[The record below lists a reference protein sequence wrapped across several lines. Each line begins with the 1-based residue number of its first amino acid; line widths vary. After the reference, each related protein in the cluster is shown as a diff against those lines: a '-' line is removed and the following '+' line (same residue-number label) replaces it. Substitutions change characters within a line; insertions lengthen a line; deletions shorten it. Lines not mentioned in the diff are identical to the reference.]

1 MSTASSKLVGAR
13 VKRKEDPRFIT
24 GAGRYTDD
32 VKLHGMLHLVLLRS
46 DRGHARILNIDTS
59 AARALP
65 GVVAIFTG
73 KDLQGK
79 LGSVP
84 CGVRNA
90 EGKHYSSGVP
100 LNVPDYPALAID
112 KVVFQGQNVAAVV
125 ATDPYLAADA
135 LEAIQVDYED
145 LPAVIDPEAGAA
157 PGSPLVHEQFGT
169 NVAFRIPVAPDP
181 ALAPGVQEKADQLF
195 EQAEFTAAFRFD
207 NQRLIPMSMEG
218 RAVVADYDRGRE
230 QMTVW
235 TSSQIPHIARTL
247 IAMLLQFPENQLRVI
262 APDVGGA
269 FGCKLNLYAEE
280 LLVPYLAK
288 QLGRPVKWTERRR
301 EAFTS
306 TIHGRGQV
314 QRIEIAFDKDGHWL
328 AARGQIYLDV
338 GAMMQL
344 LTPAIGNF
352 TVVMM
357 TGCYRPQA
365 VYLEHIAVFTNKM
378 STDAYRGAGRPE
390 ATMIAERALDLIA
403 LKTGIDP
410 AEVRRRNFHTDF
422 PVVTPMGLVYDSGNY
437 STALD
442 RALDAIDYTA
452 LRSQQQR
459 ERAAGKLVGIGLSSY
474 VELCGVGPSWL
485 APPGVG
491 FWDVSTVKIE
501 PTGKVSVLTGV
512 SPHGQGEETTFAQIA
527 ADELGVALDDV
538 RVYHSDTATTPYG
551 NGTYGSRGMAVG
563 GGALMLSLRK
573 IKDKARQYAAHM
585 LDAKLED
592 LEYRDGSVVVT
603 SDPGRAVTIQ
613 QVAGMAYDFSWKGPG
628 TTPTDLE
635 PGLEAT
641 TRFEPSNLTFPFG
654 THICHVE
661 IDPETGVV
669 DIKRLVAV
677 DDCGTLVNPM
687 IVEGQV
693 HGGIAQGIG
702 QALFEGVVYD
712 ENGQLIT
719 GELMEYAVPKAGM
732 LGRFETHHT
741 VTPTPVN
748 ALGAKGVG
756 EAGTIGA
763 TAAVFNAV
771 MDALTPLGIE
781 HVDMPFK
788 PDKLWTIIQEHRRA
802 SAGAAV
808 TA

>member
-145 LPAVIDPEAGAA
+145 LPVVIDPEAGAT

-390 ATMIAERALDLIA
+390 ATMIAERAMDLIA

-592 LEYRDGSVVVT
+592 LEYRDGTVVVT

>member
-390 ATMIAERALDLIA
+390 ATMIAERAMDLIA

-687 IVEGQV
+687 IVEGKV

>member
-390 ATMIAERALDLIA
+390 ATMIAERAMDLIA

-603 SDPGRAVTIQ
+603 SDPGLAVTIQ